1 MNPDPPPF
9 HLGYRRSL
17 DGIRG
22 VAILFV
28 VLVHDGIIRDTF
40 GFIGINTF
48 FVLSGFLITC
58 LLVEEWDMSH
68 DIRFREFYV
77 RRALRLL
84 PALIIMLIA
93 FVVFAFFFDPRR
105 KAIREFY
112 EALRALFYF
121 TNWARIFR
129 IGRTVTLVHTWSLS
143 VEEQFYFT
151 WPFILYFLLRKTS
164 RTSLACWIFLGAFL
178 SAVLR
183 IGLFVGGTESIGGN
197 VFAGVNL
204 ERLHSGSDT
213 RADSLLLGC
222 FFGVLVSSNL
232 LPRQRWFAS
241 LLKILAMV
249 SVPGLLAMGTLSF
262 LEARM
267 ICVGWF
273 LASIFAAILIVY
285 LVTASGSLFHRILEN
300 PPLVFVGKISYGLYL
315 WNYPMLMV
323 MQQHHYPVWNNLGF
337 PWQNLIQLIPVFGA
351 VIASYYLIERPC
363 LQLKK
368 RFQITE

>member
-58 LLVEEWDMSH
+58 LLVEEWDMSN

-84 PALIIMLIA
+84 PALLIMLIA

-151 WPFILYFLLRKTS
+151 WPFILYCAKPRALHWRAGFFSALSFRRSSVSGCLSEAPKASAETCLPGS
-164 RTSLACWIFLGAFL
+164 TWSACTPGPIPGPIPFCWDVFPACW
-178 SAVLR
+178 
-183 IGLFVGGTESIGGN
+183 
-197 VFAGVNL
+197 
-204 ERLHSGSDT
+204 
-213 RADSLLLGC
+213 
-222 FFGVLVSSNL
+222 
-232 LPRQRWFAS
+232 
-241 LLKILAMV
+241 
-249 SVPGLLAMGTLSF
+249 
-262 LEARM
+262 
-267 ICVGWF
+267 
-273 LASIFAAILIVY
+273 
-285 LVTASGSLFHRILEN
+285 FHRT
-300 PPLVFVGKISYGLYL
+300 FCRDSGGL
-315 WNYPMLMV
+315 
-323 MQQHHYPVWNNLGF
+323 QAF
-337 PWQNLIQLIPVFGA
+337 
-351 VIASYYLIERPC
+351 
-363 LQLKK
+363 
-368 RFQITE
+368 